1 VTDKGVMFDENGTL
15 NELLPDSIRKT
26 QLLHS
31 EYVASF
37 KSCTREDWLRWVSS
51 GRSGLL
57 TMAPLASKRTSLYGR
72 QRAVSEAQAR
82 GHPLYYAYVT
92 ESFVLDD
99 WDFPA
104 DYWRHWEALSKT
116 DPGIWAKIVGKILEQ
131 RDTYWSRS
139 SAMRLSQ
146 VATTGSTRS
155 VSSEPLLA
163 DWLMKLRA
171 KPCLP
176 DTRNMIQLPAD
187 LVRRT
192 PETEA

>member
-1 VTDKGVMFDENGTL
+1 
-15 NELLPDSIRKT
+15 
-26 QLLHS
+26 
-31 EYVASF
+31 
-37 KSCTREDWLRWVSS
+37 
-51 GRSGLL
+51 
-57 TMAPLASKRTSLYGR
+57 
-72 QRAVSEAQAR
+72 
-82 GHPLYYAYVT
+82 
-92 ESFVLDD
+92 
-99 WDFPA
+99 
-104 DYWRHWEALSKT
+104 LSKT